1 MTTGRLLLDT
11 HVWLWL
17 AFGTPEKLRPG
28 TRKALEQA
36 GASNPLLVS
45 IISVWEVA
53 LLESKKRLRLP
64 MSVNEWVERALD
76 RPEIRLI
83 GLERARTVIDSCRL
97 PGDFHPD
104 PADRLLVATAQRENA
119 VFVTRDRKILEYG
132 GSGHV
137 RVMAARAVR
146 EETPLGNRKKAKTN
160 SSIGPRAATAKG
172 LRQTRVLSLGGGRI
186 EIAITELASH

>member
-1 MTTGRLLLDT
+1 MTTARLLLDT

-28 TRKALEQA
+28 ARKALEQA
-36 GASNPLLVS
+36 GASSPLLVS

-64 MSVNEWVERALD
+64 MSVSEWVERALD

-83 GLERARTVIDSCRL
+83 GLEHASSVIDSCRL

-104 PADRLLVATAQRENA
+104 PADRLLVATARRENA
-119 VFVTRDRKILEYG
+119 VFVTQDRKILEYG
-132 GSGHV
+132 AGGHV
-137 RVMAARAVR
+137 RVMAA
-146 EETPLGNRKKAKTN
+146 
-160 SSIGPRAATAKG
+160 
-172 LRQTRVLSLGGGRI
+172 
-186 EIAITELASH
+186 